1 MYFVYVL
8 RSSKTGAFYKGQT
21 KDLEQRLQAH
31 NKGKTKSTK
40 PGIPWKIIYVEE
52 FTTRGEALAR
62 EKYFKTAAGRR
73 FLEKKIGRV
82 GSPND

>member
-8 RSSKTGAFYKGQT
+8 RSLKTGALYKGQT
-21 KDLEQRLQAH
+21 KDLEQRFQEH
-31 NKGKTKSTK
+31 NRGKTKSSK

-73 FLEKKIGRV
+73 FLEKKIDCV
-82 GSPND
+82 GSPPD